1 MRKGNG
7 KKVIEREE
15 KEKKVIEWEK
25 ETEKS
30 DWLRKG
36 KGKKWLTE
44 KRKRKTVIE
53 REEEKEIKVIER
65 EWGRERFKKIYIMKG
80 FAILAMS
87 RIMVIKKSNIS
98 LLNEISMI

>member
-1 MRKGNG
+1 MRKGYG
-7 KKVIEREE
+7 
-15 KEKKVIEWEK
+15 KKVIEWEK
-25 ETEKS
+25 ETEKR
-30 DWLRKG
+30 WLK
-36 KGKKWLTE
+36 E

-65 EWGRERFKKIYIMKG
+65 EWGRERFKKIYIKKG
-80 FAILAMS
+80 CAILAMS